1 MWSPEMT
8 RSKQNLTPTDIRGM
22 IEDVAGLVAIC
33 VLFVAGLGLPL
44 WT

>member
-1 MWSPEMT
+1 MSTKISEMT
-8 RSKQNLTPTDIRGM
+8 ATDIRGV

-44 WT
+44 FA